1 MHVEP
6 AKMPME
12 TMKDLAKHY
21 VMIVLGIVTAL
32 ALEAWV
38 EHVHERHAAEA
49 ASTQIE
55 AEIRTNRSEIDK
67 ARARDTQRMHDLQK
81 LRDVLVQDI
90 KAHASDAQIIQ
101 HMQQNAPDGLYLDW
115 RWPILRHEAWD
126 VAVANQS
133 AGWIDNDKLRRYAA
147 VYAAQNARSTLMSED
162 LPIVLDGPRM
172 VDVII
177 DLQVGNVQPT
187 ELLHVVNQ
195 MVWLTNEASH
205 NLEGLA
211 ATIDAAMSDQPTNT
225 TSAATTR

>member
-12 TMKDLAKHY
+12 TTKDLLKHY
-21 VMIVLGIVTAL
+21 LMIVLGILTAL

-49 ASTQIE
+49 ASAQIE
-55 AEIRTNRSEIDK
+55 AEIRINRSEIDK
-67 ARARDTQRMHDLQK
+67 ARARDVDRMHELQK
-81 LRDVLVQDI
+81 VRDVLMQDI
-90 KAHASDAQIIQ
+90 KAHASDAQILQ
-101 HMQQNAPDGLYLDW
+101 HVQQNAPDGLYLDW

-147 VYAAQNARSTLMSED
+147 VYAAQNSHNTLMSED
-162 LPIVLDGPRM
+162 LPTVLDGPRM
-172 VDVII
+172 IDAMVD
-177 DLQVGNVQPT
+177 LEVGSAQST

-195 MVWLTNEASH
+195 MVWSTNEAAH
-205 NLEGLA
+205 NLDSLA
-211 ATIDAAMSDQPTNT
+211 ENIDAAMSDHAPATANT
-225 TSAATTR
+225 AAAH